1 MKLLPRPL
9 GGSRLT
15 GDYLAGVEAASDFY
29 RGSPYRAETYR
40 QKANELDLARDRDT
54 FATAQRVVRPAGTD
68 GAELLRRV
76 VAEGG
81 YFVTTGQ
88 QPGLFGG
95 PLYSLYKALTAVR
108 LAGRLEWLL
117 ARPVM
122 PLFWVASDDHD
133 WEEANHAFVVD
144 GANRLVHLTLGTAT
158 RRSPR
163 PLGNTP
169 LGAAVEAALDQLA
182 RSFPPNDFHERYMA
196 RLRDAYQPRS
206 TMASAFSDLMAEL
219 LCETSIGFVDAG
231 HPALKEACRPVFR
244 AEAEDPLA
252 GEAVLAE
259 TAGALRSRGYQL
271 QVPLIP
277 GATNLFADLR
287 DGRERLQRTGG
298 GFLLRQSGG
307 KLSRRRVLNLI
318 ENNPASVSPN
328 VLLRPVVESLLFPT
342 LAYVGGPGELAYFAQ
357 LRGLFRRHGT
367 DMPVVFP
374 RGSLL
379 VVETKVEKVLDK
391 HRLAVEA
398 VRDLEA
404 LLSRVARDRL
414 PGEVRDAAERW
425 RGAVESTG
433 SELADA
439 AADVDPALRGAVVK
453 ARNAGLAALGSVE
466 KKIVRAVKRNAETTR
481 ARIAKAQVNLWPGGK
496 PQDRMLCPLQYLMK
510 YGPGFPELAY
520 REIRIPLRPDE
531 PTGDFATPGGD
542 SVA

>member
-9 GGSRLT
+9 GGSSLT
-15 GDYLAGVEAASDFY
+15 RDYLAGAKAANDFY

-40 QKANELDLARDRDT
+40 QRADELDLARDRDT
-54 FATAQRVVRPAGTD
+54 FATARRVVRPAGTD

-108 LAGRLEWLL
+108 LASRLEELL

-133 WEEANHAFVVD
+133 WEEANHTFVVD
-144 GANRLVHLTLGTAT
+144 GANRMVHLTLGTAT
-158 RRSPR
+158 QRFPR
-163 PLGNTP
+163 PLGHTP
-169 LGAAVEAALDQLA
+169 LGTAVEAALDKLA

-196 RLRDAYQPRS
+196 RLRDAYQPRA
-206 TMASAFSDLMAEL
+206 TMASAFSNLMAEL
-219 LCETSIGFVDAG
+219 LRETPIGLVDAG
-231 HPALKEACRPVFR
+231 DPALKEACRPVFR
-244 AEAEDPLA
+244 AEVEDPTA
-252 GEAVLAE
+252 SETVLNE
-259 TAGALRSRGYQL
+259 TAEALRDRGYGL
-271 QVPLIP
+271 QVQLIP

-287 DGRERLQRTGG
+287 DGRERLQGTTG
-298 GFLLRQSGG
+298 GFLLRGSGRE
-307 KLSRRRVLNLI
+307 LSRRRVLDLI
-318 ENNPASVSPN
+318 ENDPGSVSPN
-328 VLLRPVVESLLFPT
+328 VLLRPIVESFLFPT

-367 DMPVVFP
+367 EMPVVFP

-379 VVETKVEKVLDK
+379 VVETKVEKVLEK
-391 HRLAVEA
+391 HRLAVDG

-404 LLSRVARDRL
+404 LLSRFARDRL
-414 PGEVRDAAERW
+414 PGDVLDAAERW
-425 RGAVESTG
+425 RGAVESAG

-439 AADVDPALRGAVVK
+439 AAGVDPALRGAVMK

-466 KKIVRAVKRNAETTR
+466 KKIVRSVKRNAETTR
-481 ARIAKAQVNLWPGGK
+481 AQIAKAQVNLWPGGK
-496 PQDRMLCPLQYLMK
+496 PQDRVLCPMQYLMK
-510 YGPGFPELAY
+510 YGPEFPALAY
-520 REIRIPLRPDE
+520 EEIPIRLDPAG